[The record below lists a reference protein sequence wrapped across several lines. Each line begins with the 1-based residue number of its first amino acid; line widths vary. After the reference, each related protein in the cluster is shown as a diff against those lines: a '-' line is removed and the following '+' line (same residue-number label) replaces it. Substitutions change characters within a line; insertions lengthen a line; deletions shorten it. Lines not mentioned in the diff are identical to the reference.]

1 VPDTA
6 LLYRF
11 FEPTP
16 LVPTSNQYPLTPVP
30 LVHWNV
36 TVPPIVDPGI
46 GLLRVALPEVVVL
59 PASDTV
65 VGLPFALCTIEIDAL
80 LLPVLVGVN
89 VTLIVQLLPAT
100 TLEQVF
106 VWENRAES
114 NPERLTLLTA
124 SVAVPVLVTVI
135 DWAALVAF
143 TVV

>member
-1 VPDTA
+1 
-6 LLYRF
+6 
-11 FEPTP
+11 
-16 LVPTSNQYPLTPVP
+16 
-30 LVHWNV
+30 
-36 TVPPIVDPGI
+36 
-46 GLLRVALPEVVVL
+46 
-59 PASDTV
+59 
-65 VGLPFALCTIEIDAL
+65 LCTIEIDAL